1 MESSTPRR
9 REDAVFESAVILRFG
24 VGLDPFAWTPR
35 ERCTGCLELEKS
47 GPEGPDLASART
59 SERRWSWALVARDRL
74 SDQM

>member
-9 REDAVFESAVILRFG
+9 PEEAVFESAVILRLG

-35 ERCTGCLELEKS
+35 KRWTGCLGPEKS
-47 GPEGPDLASART
+47 GAEGPNLASART
-59 SERRWSWALVARDRL
+59 SERRWSCALVARDRL